1 MASIVSVPKRL
12 PVATNGIAL
21 IHADFLIT
29 GVVMTFIGP
38 MLPILAARWSLTDA
52 QSGSL
57 IFVQFFSSMFGMLV
71 SGVSVQ
77 RRGYRFTLIVGS
89 LLMASGMAL
98 LASGSWAMGIV
109 AVCVL
114 GIGYGITTPAGNLRT
129 AEINPENSA
138 SALNVINAVWGIGA
152 MSSPFLVAIA
162 QRAHRPAYFLYGT
175 AAALLVLLLAL
186 LLTRFVP
193 DTHAHVE
200 SPLGAKSF
208 WSDSALPLICALFFV
223 YVGTETSFG
232 AWIATYARRVDS
244 RAHVL
249 ATVTPSFYW
258 GALLLGRGLASI
270 VLRFRSAV
278 TIARTGLVIA
288 MLGGL
293 ALVAA
298 HEIKLVIIGAVLA
311 GLGLASIFPI
321 SVSLLPGWFGPSARR
336 SSGAVFASG
345 NIGGAVVPW
354 FVGEFSTHAAGL
366 RAAFLLPLL
375 GVSAMLVFYLTNKAS
390 VGRRRADP
398 SDLLVN

>member
-1 MASIVSVPKRL
+1 MASSVSVPKRL

-21 IHADFLIT
+21 IHVDFLIT
-29 GVVMTFIGP
+29 GIVMTFIGP

-77 RRGYRFTLIVGS
+77 RQGYRFTLIIGAM
-89 LLMASGMAL
+89 LMASGMAL
-98 LASGSWAMGIV
+98 LASGSWGMGIL
-109 AVCVL
+109 AVSIL
-114 GIGYGITTPAGNLRT
+114 GIGYGLTTPAGNLRT

-138 SALNVINAVWGIGA
+138 SALNVVNAVWGIGA
-152 MSSPFLVAIA
+152 MGSPFLVALA
-162 QRAHRPAYFLYGT
+162 QREHRPAYFLYGT

-193 DTHAHVE
+193 DSHAHIE
-200 SPLGAKSF
+200 SSPRDKSF
-208 WSDSALPLICALFFV
+208 WSESALPLICALFFV

-258 GALLLGRGLASI
+258 GALLLGRALAP
-270 VLRFRSAV
+270 VFLRFRSAV
-278 TIARTGLVIA
+278 TVARSGLAIAL
-288 MLGGL
+288 LGGL

-298 HEIKLVIIGAVLA
+298 HEMKLVVAGALLA

-336 SSGAVFASG
+336 ASGAVFASG

-354 FVGEFSTHAAGL
+354 FVGEISSHTAGL
-366 RAAFLLPLL
+366 RVAFLIPLL
-375 GVSAMLVFYLTNKAS
+375 GVSAMLVFYLTKS
-390 VGRRRADP
+390 ISLRRRRADA